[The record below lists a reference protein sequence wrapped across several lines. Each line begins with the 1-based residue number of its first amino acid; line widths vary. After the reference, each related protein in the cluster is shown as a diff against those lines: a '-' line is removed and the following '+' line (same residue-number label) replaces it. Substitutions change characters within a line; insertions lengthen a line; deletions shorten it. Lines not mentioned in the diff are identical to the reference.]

1 MVSREQFAVVG
12 VVDVGVEVQDAARYR
27 PGTGARKPEAV
38 IWEAAQH
45 WAAEHVGSCVRAQT
59 GNGGGGRSER
69 AVLLPGSPGLMTI
82 V

>member
-1 MVSREQFAVVG
+1 LLLSALWVSQCKMPRSVG
-12 VVDVGVEVQDAARYR
+12 RASMLGNRTR
-27 PGTGARKPEAV
+27 V

-45 WAAEHVGSCVRAQT
+45 WAAEHVGPACAHGWTTAV
-59 GNGGGGRSER
+59 GGQLER